1 MTEAHHLVEK
11 WENLPIRKD
20 APYVR
25 GGLGKTNLT
34 HPQIGAQ
41 EVVNEGLQLL
51 VVGNGNTMSN
61 GRWKNN
67 QDKSEIRITGKSWS
81 PTDLEH
87 RAHPLRR
94 PLISNGMLRGGPF
107 HTTITQLF
115 KLRRKADATTI

>member
-1 MTEAHHLVEK
+1 MTEAHHQAEK

-41 EVVNEGLQLL
+41 EVVNEGLQPL
-51 VVGNGNTMSN
+51 VAGNGNTMSN

-67 QDKSEIRITGKSWS
+67 PGQK
-81 PTDLEH
+81 
-87 RAHPLRR
+87 
-94 PLISNGMLRGGPF
+94 
-107 HTTITQLF
+107 
-115 KLRRKADATTI
+115 